1 MKIIEPLV
9 KAIAEQNQHFETLDA
24 KLEVLLDDLCNASL
38 SASALIKK
46 QDATNGLLME
56 LIAVNKQFISTLT
69 SFLKED
75 HKVKVEEEKKKSEQA
90 RQLEPS
96 KDDLR
101 Y

>member
-56 LIAVNKQFISTLT
+56 LIAVNKQ
-69 SFLKED
+69 
-75 HKVKVEEEKKKSEQA
+75 VKVEEEKKKSEQA